1 VPRRRLR
8 LSLGQRPRGRPRL
21 HRPRPSP
28 RRRARAQTIHTG
40 MARPPL
46 GRRGLSLLAQ
56 PQPCPPDPLVK
67 ETPKPPRAPPT
78 RLRPDRVQESP
89 RSPTRPRPT
98 EIGPKWYS
106 VAGSAPGRAV
116 MEGARSVQG
125 VGARAPSSGRARAA
139 IRELPGGTHTP
150 LEGLCRANSVRT
162 TAVQKGPKGRFS
174 APCEQPDQAEKPA
187 QRALSRFPLPSAGA
201 SPPRRGSRT
210 DRASAAR
217 ESRARS
223 QRTTRAA
230 RPSPRGGY
238 SRRPL

>member
-1 VPRRRLR
+1 MGGERLITTIEAAKK
-8 LSLGQRPRGRPRL
+8 LGISRPTLYKHL
-21 HRPRPSP
+21 HRLGAERL
-28 RRRARAQTIHTG
+28 
-40 MARPPL
+40 PPKRYGRYL
-46 GRRGLSLLAQ
+46 IPEWVVLEIGERRGEGVRGGSVQSVLSDLPL
-56 PQPCPPDPLVK
+56 PCK
-67 ETPKPPRAPPT
+67 G
-78 RLRPDRVQESP
+78 SP
-89 RSPTRPRPT
+89 A
-98 EIGPKWYS
+98 KWYS
-106 VAGSAPGRAV
+106 VAGSAAGRAV